1 MKRVLSLVTGLL
13 AVLSLGGA
21 TFAAPPS
28 VPASPGAGPAAATFP
43 NPKRASAPNT
53 GTTAA
58 AIGALSNGAVSVG
71 WGQNNSIDLNIASN
85 TSLFGDFLPPQALD
99 SAPGKTGNIR
109 IRHDSLGRLHA
120 IWFHGNSDASAVIY
134 HAVRQPGS
142 NTWSGVAPIGV
153 TATGSDSPY
162 KVDDL
167 AIGADNRIYV
177 VWGKNNVGAR
187 ITSSADGVN
196 WTPAETVP
204 GPFTGTAADFAIGV
218 SANGTIVVG
227 WFERESTDIIT
238 QMKPPGGAWSA
249 RTDISVR
256 PGVSAQSYTPR
267 FAAGPDGGLRVIWN
281 EVDPNNTVCEGRGCR
296 DVWYREWS
304 PVSGWSPQLVQL
316 FSTPGETNG
325 YNIAVGPDGDSYITF
340 DDDSNRPSKD
350 VTTYYMHGRGTN
362 FTAPVA
368 VVPQWGLA
376 SSRFPDID
384 VNGGAAHLALNSN
397 VSGLFDPYYTYTAI
411 NTTPQPTATPQPTN
425 TPHVCIPGQFDD
437 VPVGSPFYT
446 WITDLVAHH
455 AISGYSDCTFRPSAT
470 ITRGQVAKVLVL
482 GFGLP
487 LVNPPQAHFSDVPV
501 GSAFYQYVETAFARN
516 IISGYADGTFRP
528 ASNVTRGQL
537 TKMVSLGRG
546 WPLLNPANPTFTDVG
561 IHDTFYTY
569 IETAYA
575 QGVISGYSDHTFRA
589 SATATRG
596 QGAKIIDISI
606 TAGPTPTR
614 VPPTNTPVPPTNTP
628 VPPATNTPVP
638 QPTNTVPPQAT
649 NTPIGPTATP
659 VNTSTPA
666 PSNTP
671 TDTPTVTATPTS
683 TTPTPVI
690 TEFVPGSAEEFDT
703 YNQINMTGQYFGTI
717 TGTVTVNDVL
727 ASVDLWSP
735 TLIVFRMGPNT
746 PARNTT
752 TVQVTTADN
761 LSATSNLFQVYAR
774 IHPYVTS
781 YTPSQIRQGDTTT
794 QVTMRG
800 IRFGVNGSIV
810 LGGTANAIIDSW
822 SDTMIV
828 FRAPADTPA
837 FSPIY
842 VHVNSV
848 QNGQYK
854 EYGLFSVVGPPLS
867 PTPTPVGA
875 TATATSTP
883 IALRR

>member
-13 AVLSLGGA
+13 AVISLGSA
-21 TFAAPPS
+21 AFAAPPS
-28 VPASPGAGPAAATFP
+28 PPAGAGAGPAAATFP
-43 NPKRASAPNT
+43 APKRASAPNS

-58 AIGALSNGAVSVG
+58 SIGASNNGSVSLG
-71 WGQNNSIDLNIASN
+71 WGQNNSIDLDMGVN
-85 TSLFGDFLPPQALD
+85 TGLYADFLAQAQLD
-99 SAPGKTGNIR
+99 SAPGKSGNIR
-109 IRHDSLGRLHA
+109 IHHDSNGRLHA
-120 IWFHGNSDASAVIY
+120 IWFHGYADASAVIY
-134 HAVRQPGS
+134 HAVKEPGS
-142 NTWSGVAPIGV
+142 TAWTSVAPIDV
-153 TATGSDSPY
+153 TRTGSDSPY
-162 KVDDL
+162 KVDDM

-204 GPFTGTAADFAIGV
+204 GPFSGTAADFAIGV
-218 SANGTIVVG
+218 ANNGTIVVG
-227 WFERESTDIIT
+227 WFERESTDVLV
-238 QMKPPGGAWSA
+238 QMKPPGGAWGA
-249 RTDISVR
+249 RTSISAR

-267 FAAGPDGGLRVIWN
+267 FAAGPDGSLRVIWN

-304 PVSGWSPQLVQL
+304 PATGWSPQLVQL
-316 FSTPGETNG
+316 FSPPGETTG

-384 VNGGAAHLALNSN
+384 VNAGAAHLGLNSN

-411 NTTPQPTATPQPTN
+411 SAPPPTATN
-425 TPHVCIPGQFDD
+425 TPHVCTPGQFDD

-446 WITDLVAHH
+446 WITDLVAHQ
-455 AISGYSDCTFRPSAT
+455 AISGYADCTFRPSAT
-470 ITRGQVAKVLVL
+470 ITRGQAAKVLVL
-482 GFGLP
+482 AFGFP
-487 LVNPPQAHFSDVPV
+487 LLNPAQGHFSDVPP
-501 GSAFYQYVETAFARN
+501 GSAFYQYIETAFARG
-516 IISGYADGTFRP
+516 IISGYSDGTFRW
-528 ASNVTRGQL
+528 SNNVTRGQL
-537 TKMVSLGRG
+537 TKMVSLGRQ
-546 WPLLNPANPTFTDVG
+546 WPLLNPTTPTFTDVSRQ
-561 IHDTFYTY
+561 DPFYTY

-575 QGVISGYSDHTFRA
+575 MGVISGYSDRTFRS

-606 TAGPTPTR
+606 TAGPTATP

-628 VPPATNTPVP
+628 VPQPTNTVPP
-638 QPTNTVPPQAT
+638 QPTNTVPPQPT
-649 NTPIGPTATP
+649 DTPVGPTATP

-666 PSNTP
+666 PTDTP

-703 YNQINMTGQYFGTI
+703 YSQIDMTGQYFGTI

-735 TLIVFRMGPNT
+735 TLIKFRLGPNT

-761 LSATSNLFQVYAR
+761 LTATSNLFSVYAR
-774 IHPYVTS
+774 VHPYVTS
-781 YTPSQIRQGDTTT
+781 YTPSQVRQGDTTT

-800 IRFGVNGSIV
+800 ILFGVNGSVV

-822 SDTMIV
+822 SDTMVV
-828 FRAPADTPA
+828 FRVPADTPA

-854 EYGLFSVVGPPLS
+854 EYGMFSVVGPPVS
-867 PTPTPVGA
+867 PTPTAVGA

-883 IALRR
+883 IALR